1 MAVGDCKALIEI
13 LVRKQQSSGEQL
25 ASPLFHSMLGTGELE
40 ENVISMDTN
49 EVDPLELLKVIDR
62 MQAKQ
67 KVMEEALIK
76 ANLMS
81 ESEVKNEQ
89 PIFSSSPRMSQQQ
102 SSSGYC
108 AVM

>member
-1 MAVGDCKALIEI
+1 MAVGDCKLLIEI
-13 LVRKQQSSGEQL
+13 LVRKQQCSGEEL
-25 ASPLFHSMLGTGELE
+25 ASPLFRSMLGTGELE

-49 EVDPLELLKVIDR
+49 EVDPLELLKVIDK

-102 SSSGYC
+102 RSPSYC